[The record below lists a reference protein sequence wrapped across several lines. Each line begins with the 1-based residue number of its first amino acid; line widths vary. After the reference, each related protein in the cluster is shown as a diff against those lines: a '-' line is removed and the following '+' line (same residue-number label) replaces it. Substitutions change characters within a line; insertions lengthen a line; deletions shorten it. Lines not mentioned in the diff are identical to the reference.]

1 MNTPV
6 LSYRGRTVT
15 AADLDAIRALQ
26 AAHRELSRRAFSQRL
41 CEHWD
46 WRQPS
51 GVLRDMMA
59 RSLLLAL
66 HRAGHITLPP
76 VRHQPPNNAI
86 ARCRPA
92 PVAVDTDPLELC
104 LAQVQPLE
112 LLAVR
117 RTPQEGLYDGLIAQY
132 HYLGPAHGVGE
143 QVKYLALRQGRPRYA
158 APGCI
163 CWTTTPAS

>member
-1 MNTPV
+1 
-6 LSYRGRTVT
+6 
-15 AADLDAIRALQ
+15 
-26 AAHRELSRRAFSQRL
+26 
-41 CEHWD
+41 
-46 WRQPS
+46 
-51 GVLRDMMA
+51 MMA

-92 PVAVDTDPLELC
+92 PVAVDTDPLERGLGE
-104 LAQVQPLE
+104 VQPLE

-143 QVKYLALRQGRPRYA
+143 QVKYLAFSQGRPLACLGFSCAPGTWVRATASSAGRRRYA

-163 CWTTTPAS
+163 CWATTPAS

>member
-1 MNTPV
+1 MDTPI
-6 LSYRGRTVT
+6 LTYRGRTIT
-15 AADLDAIRALQ
+15 AVDLEAICALL
-26 AAHRELSRRAFSQRL
+26 AAHPDLSRRAFSQRL

-66 HRAGHITLPP
+66 HRAGHIRLPA

-86 ARCRPA
+86 ARPRPA
-92 PVAVDTDPLELC
+92 PVAVDTDPLERGLGE
-104 LAQVQPLE
+104 VQPLE

-117 RTPQEGLYDGLIAQY
+117 RTPQEGRYDGLIAQY
-132 HYLGPAHGVGE
+132 HYLGAAHGVGE
-143 QVKYLALRQGRPRYA
+143 QVKYLAFSHGRPRA
-158 APGCI
+158 CLGFTCAPRH
-163 CWTTTPAS
+163 

>member
-15 AADLDAIRALQ
+15 AVDLEAIRALL
-26 AAHRELSRRAFSQRL
+26 AAHPKLSRRAFSQRP

-76 VRHQPPNNAI
+76 VRHQPLNNAI
-86 ARCRPA
+86 ARCRPV
-92 PVAVDTDPLELC
+92 PVALDTGPLAGALRE
-104 LAQVQPLE
+104 VQPLD
-112 LLAVR
+112 LVAVR
-117 RTPQEGLYDGLIAQY
+117 RTPQEGLYAERSLMVCARSRSWGRDL
-132 HYLGPAHGVGE
+132 VGSVE
-143 QVKYLALRQGRPRYA
+143 RK
-158 APGCI
+158 
-163 CWTTTPAS
+163 TNSASLSSAWWRSPSRT

>member
-1 MNTPV
+1 MTSPI
-6 LSYRGRTVT
+6 LSYRGRTIT
-15 AADLDAIRALQ
+15 AVDLEAIRALL
-26 AAHRELSRRAFSQRL
+26 AAHPELSRRAFSQRL
-41 CEHWD
+41 CAHWD

-92 PVAVDTDPLELC
+92 PVAVDTDPLERGLTG
-104 LAQVQPLE
+104 A
-112 LLAVR
+112 A
-117 RTPQEGLYDGLIAQY
+117 TP
-132 HYLGPAHGVGE
+132 GPRGGAPHPPGR
-143 QVKYLALRQGRPRYA
+143 AL
-158 APGCI
+158 
-163 CWTTTPAS
+163 